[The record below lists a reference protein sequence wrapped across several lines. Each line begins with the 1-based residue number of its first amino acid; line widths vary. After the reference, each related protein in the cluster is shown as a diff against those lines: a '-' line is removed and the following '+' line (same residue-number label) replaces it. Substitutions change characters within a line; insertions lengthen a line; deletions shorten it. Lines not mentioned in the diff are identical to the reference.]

1 MYNDYEIREVPVGY
15 APTRRAVEAFLGKH
29 GLLLDRTDYYAAVFP
44 TGSDEIVAAGGLFKD
59 TIRCIAV
66 EPDVSD
72 EHLVS
77 SLVSHLMTIVQRRGY
92 STVKVFTK
100 IENTPV
106 FESLAFNTIAATNRV
121 VFMENSLTPL
131 RNYVEGLKSIARQG
145 KSGVIVM
152 NCNPFTLGHR
162 YLIEMA
168 ARQVDNLFV
177 IPVVGSGTA
186 FSYDERHAMIATGT
200 SDIDNV
206 VVCDGSDYSISHSTF
221 PTYFLKRLDEAVGQ
235 QIEIDLQ
242 IYCRYIAPALNAT
255 VRFVGTEP
263 FDPLTRQYNNM
274 MLAEL
279 PKHGIEVR
287 CLERM
292 EKDGQPVSASRTRDL
307 IAANRM
313 HAALTQVPQT
323 TQPYI
328 MAKFAVDAL
337 RRELDTTPKPG
348 LVDKANNGSHSDM
361 DYFIMERG
369 IDALR
374 PFFVELAQNGLSVE
388 ELRANDIKQ
397 IGLRAEKAMLMAT
410 GGVNTHR
417 GALFALGITVAAAQW
432 IYAHND
438 GKVTKESLRH
448 VISKVA
454 NGFEPTTTTHGG
466 KAVAENNISG
476 ALGNAVSGY
485 QDVFDIWL
493 PFYREL
499 RDDRF
504 RNQKTLLKIMST
516 LDDTNVYHRAG
527 AATMKRVHEA
537 CTMLLSHFSLSG
549 LQEMDEVFIRHNISP
564 GGAADMLALTIFVNA
579 ILL

>member
-15 APTRRAVEAFLGKH
+15 APTRLAVEAFLGRH

-100 IENTPV
+100 IENIAV
-106 FESLAFNTIAATNRV
+106 FESLAFNAIATTNRV
-121 VFMENSLTPL
+121 VFMENSLAPL
-131 RNYVEGLKSIARQG
+131 RNYVERLKSIARQG

-186 FSYDERHAMIATGT
+186 FSYNERHAMITTGT

-242 IYCRYIAPALNAT
+242 IFCRYIAPALNAT

-274 MLAEL
+274 MQTEL

-292 EKDGQPVSASRTRDL
+292 EKDGQPVSASHTRDL

-313 HAALTQVPQT
+313 HAALAQVPKT

-337 RRELDTTPKPG
+337 HRELDTTPKPG

-361 DYFIMERG
+361 DYIVMERG

-374 PFFVELAQNGLSVE
+374 PFFVELAQNGLSAE

-397 IGLRAEKAMLMAT
+397 IGLRAERAMLLAT

-432 IYAHND
+432 IYVHNG
-438 GKVTKESLRH
+438 GKVTKENLTH

-454 NGFEPTTTTHGG
+454 KGFEPTMTTHGG
-466 KAVAENNISG
+466 KAVAENNICG
-476 ALGNAVSGY
+476 ALGNAVGGY
-485 QDVFDIWL
+485 QEVFDTWL

-527 AATMKRVHEA
+527 AAIAKRVHEA

-549 LQEMDEVFIRHNISP
+549 LQEMDEVFIRNNISP
-564 GGAADMLALTIFVNA
+564 GGSADMLALTIFVNA